1 MSRLR
6 YTSSAWEDLNEILE
20 YIAADNL
27 TAADRWL
34 EKIQQRCKLIA
45 QNPDMGQLRPEFGS
59 GIRTVS
65 VGRFVIFHRLT
76 NDTLEI
82 VRIISGD
89 RNITSL

>member
-6 YTSSAWEDLNEILE
+6 YTSAAWDDLTEIME

-27 TAADRWL
+27 SAADRWV
-34 EKIQQRCKLIA
+34 EKMQQRCKLIA
-45 QNPDMGQLRPEFGS
+45 TNPEMGQLRPEYGDR
-59 GIRTVS
+59 IRSVS

-82 VRIISGD
+82 VRIIPGD
-89 RNITSL
+89 QNVTSL